1 MLKTF
6 DKIHNTLSTVEN
18 NGLLLPWLGSC
29 FYFFFSFYPTPRR
42 LVHYSYK
49 ILDTFP
55 KNYPFLQK
63 YTTKLYKPKKLHR
76 NPEFSNLRG
85 KWKFVKKIRNSKNR
99 RWHQITPVLPR
110 CCAIRN
116 KKAEQQTTT
125 VRVKWRVYGIKFS
138 KNSLA

>member
-18 NGLLLPWLGSC
+18 NGLLLPWLGIC
-29 FYFFFSFYPTPRR
+29 FSFFFSFYPTPRR
-42 LVHYSYK
+42 LVRYSYK

-63 YTTKLYKPKKLHR
+63 YKTKLYKPKKLQR

-85 KWKFVKKIRNSKNR
+85 KWKFVKKNQEFEKSKVASN
-99 RWHQITPVLPR
+99 HT
-110 CCAIRN
+110 CF
-116 KKAEQQTTT
+116 TT
-125 VRVKWRVYGIKFS
+125 VLCYKKQKGRTADNNRVKWRVYGIKFS